1 MYKTIIRR
9 VLILIIQLFAIS
21 LFMFLIAY
29 TIPGDVLTG
38 LTEDPSI
45 SPQRLAEMRDQLG
58 LNDPWPVQ
66 YGRWISGIVLR
77 GDFGHSFSHRR
88 PVMDVIGE
96 RLSNTFMLGLFTMV
110 LIYLIAIPLGI
121 IAGRYNDKLIDRT
134 IGVYTYIALAMPT
147 VVLALIGLLIFGF
160 RLQWVPIRGSV
171 GVGLDSW
178 TFEWILSRL
187 HHMILPAVTA
197 ALLGTV
203 GIIQYLRG
211 EIVRYKYS
219 DFVTTARAKGVPE
232 RKLYSR
238 HILRNAL
245 IPIASNMGLA
255 IVGLFVGAVFIEQIF
270 SFPGMGRLFLDAI
283 TGRDFIIVNAIV
295 MIISALTALG
305 VLLSDIIL
313 TVVDPRIRIR

>member
-9 VLILIIQLFAIS
+9 VLILIVQLFAIS
-21 LFMFLIAY
+21 LIMFLIASI
-29 TIPGDVLTG
+29 IPGDVLTG
-38 LTEDPSI
+38 LTEDPTI
-45 SPQRLAEMRDQLG
+45 SGERLEAMREQLG
-58 LNDPWPVQ
+58 LNDPWPIQ
-66 YGRWISGIVLR
+66 YGRWIGGIVLR
-77 GDFGHSFSHRR
+77 GDFGHSFTHRR

-96 RLSNTFMLGLFTMV
+96 RLSNTFVLAVFTLI

-121 IAGRYNDKLIDRT
+121 IAGRYNDKPVDRA
-134 IGVYTYIALAMPT
+134 ISVYTYIALAMPT

-171 GVGLDSW
+171 GIGLDPWS
-178 TFEWILSRL
+178 FEWILSRL

-197 ALLGTV
+197 ALLGTI

-255 IVGLFVGAVFIEQIF
+255 IVGLFTGAIFIETIF

-295 MIISALTALG
+295 MIIAALTALG

-313 TVVDPRIRIR
+313 TIVDPRIRIR

>member
-21 LFMFLIAY
+21 LLMFLIAY

-121 IAGRYNDKLIDRT
+121 IAGRYNDKLVDRT
-134 IGVYTYIALAMPT
+134 IGVYTYIALAMPM

-171 GVGLDSW
+171 GVGLDPW

-313 TVVDPRIRIR
+313 TIVDPRIRIR